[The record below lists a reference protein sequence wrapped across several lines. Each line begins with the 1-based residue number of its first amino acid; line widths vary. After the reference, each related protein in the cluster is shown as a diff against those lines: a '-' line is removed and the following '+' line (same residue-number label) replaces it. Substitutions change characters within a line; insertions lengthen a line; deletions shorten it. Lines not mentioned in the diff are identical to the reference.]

1 MRPEVLLIDDDSI
14 FMMFFKRMII
24 KSGISQDPIIFRNGL
39 DAYEYIKDR
48 CEENK
53 KFILFLDINM
63 PMMNGWQFL
72 EKVSANCSVENLTT
86 FMVSSSTD
94 ESDIAKAKN
103 YTLVKDFLIK
113 PVMQDTLEKIRTSA
127 DIAALYS

>member
-1 MRPEVLLIDDDSI
+1 MHPEVLLVDDDAI

-53 KFILFLDINM
+53 NFIIFLDINM
-63 PMMNGWQFL
+63 PLMNGWQFL
-72 EKVSANCSVENLTT
+72 EKVSANCSVKNLTT

-94 ESDIAKAKN
+94 ESDISKAKN
-103 YTLVKDFLIK
+103 YSWVKDFLIK
-113 PVMQDTLEKIRTSA
+113 PVMQDDLEKIRNSS

>member
-1 MRPEVLLIDDDSI
+1 MHPEVLLIDDDAI

-53 KFILFLDINM
+53 DFILFLDINM
-63 PMMNGWQFL
+63 PLMNGWQFL
-72 EKVSANCSVENLTT
+72 EKVSENCSVKNLTT

-94 ESDIAKAKN
+94 ESDISKAKN
-103 YTLVKDFLIK
+103 YSWVKDFLIK
-113 PVMQDTLEKIRTSA
+113 PVMQDDLEKIRNSPE
-127 DIAALYS
+127 IAAFYS

>member
-1 MRPEVLLIDDDSI
+1 MHPEVLLIDDDAI

-39 DAYEYIKDR
+39 DAYEYIRDR
-48 CEENK
+48 CVERK
-53 KFILFLDINM
+53 SFILFLDINM
-63 PMMNGWQFL
+63 PQMNGWQFL
-72 EKVSANCSVENLTT
+72 EKVSANCSVENLKT

-94 ESDIAKAKN
+94 ESDISKAKN
-103 YTLVKDFLIK
+103 YSWVKDFLIK
-113 PVMQDTLEKIRTSA
+113 PVMQDDLEKIRNSP

>member
-103 YTLVKDFLIK
+103 YTWVKDFLIK
-113 PVMQDTLEKIRTSA
+113 PVMQDTLEKIDRKSTRLNS
-127 DIAALYS
+127 

>member
-1 MRPEVLLIDDDSI
+1 MHPEVLLIDDDAI

-63 PMMNGWQFL
+63 SMMNGWQFL

-94 ESDIAKAKN
+94 ESDISKAKN
-103 YTLVKDFLIK
+103 YTWVKDFLIK
-113 PVMQDTLEKIRTSA
+113 PVMQDTLEKIRTST